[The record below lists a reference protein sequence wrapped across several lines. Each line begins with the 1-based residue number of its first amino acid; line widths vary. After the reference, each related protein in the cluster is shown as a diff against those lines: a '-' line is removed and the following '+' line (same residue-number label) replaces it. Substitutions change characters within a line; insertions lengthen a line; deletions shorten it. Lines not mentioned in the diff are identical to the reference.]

1 MSDKKKKLTTRKA
14 TKVIGT
20 QTFINQE
27 TGELN
32 EMQVINIE
40 ERDANFH
47 KIWLGHI
54 IESLDLIGN
63 KKIKILS
70 FIMQNINSDNL
81 FLMTYDEMAKELSI
95 SKPTIVETMKALQSS
110 NFLKKV
116 RNGQYAI
123 NPDVIF
129 KGNKT
134 NRLNVLIQY
143 QKNEEKEQIEQKKDE
158 QHKED

>member
-1 MSDKKKKLTTRKA
+1 
-14 TKVIGT
+14 
-20 QTFINQE
+20 
-27 TGELN
+27 
-32 EMQVINIE
+32 
-40 ERDANFH
+40 
-47 KIWLGHI
+47 
-54 IESLDLIGN
+54 
-63 KKIKILS
+63 LS